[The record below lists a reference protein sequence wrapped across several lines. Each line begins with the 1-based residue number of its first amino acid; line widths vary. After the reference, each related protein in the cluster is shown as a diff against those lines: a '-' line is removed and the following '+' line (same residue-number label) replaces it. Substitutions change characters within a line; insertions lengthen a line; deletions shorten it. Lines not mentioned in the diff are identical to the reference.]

1 MMEVKEAKAA
11 KKNFVS
17 VTYAEP
23 HRARTKEILKE
34 HPDMRKLIGKNPFTI
49 WAIIGLVAFQVIL
62 ALLVADQSWWI
73 VVGAAYLLGAFA
85 DHSLFVMIHECAHKL
100 IFKSPNANRLAGIFA
115 NIPLIF
121 PSSVSFE
128 KYHIKHHSFQG
139 VHELD
144 GDLPNKWEAKLIDN
158 FFIGKMIWL
167 LFYPLFQV
175 FRIPRLKEIKP
186 FDKWTALNWLVQIVA
201 IGSIAYFLGTKA
213 TCFFIFSFFF
223 SVGLH
228 PLGARW
234 IQEHYLTHGDQETY
248 SYYGPLN
255 NISFNVGYHN
265 EHHDFPSI
273 PWNKLPQVRKDAPS
287 YYDTLSYH
295 TSWTKLFFRFLFDK
309 EISLFSRIVRSNRG
323 KVLLTDLSKPD
334 VETDISK

>member
-1 MMEVKEAKAA
+1 MEVKEAKAA

-49 WAIIGLVAFQVIL
+49 WAIIGLVTFQIAMAIL
-62 ALLVADQSWWI
+62 LADQSWWL

-100 IFKSPNANRLAGIFA
+100 IFKNPNANRLAGIFA

-121 PSSVSFE
+121 ASSVSFE

-139 VHELD
+139 IHELD
-144 GDLPNKWEAKLIDN
+144 GDLPNHWEAKLIDN

-175 FRIPRLKEIKP
+175 FRLARLREIKP

-201 IGSIAYFLGTKA
+201 IGGIAYFFGAKA
-213 TCFFIFSFFF
+213 TFFLVFSFFF

-234 IQEHYLTHGDQETY
+234 IQEHYLTHGEQETY

-255 NISFNVGYHN
+255 RISFNVGYHN

-323 KVLLTDLSKPD
+323 KVPLTDLSKPD
-334 VETDISK
+334 VELDVNK